1 MRDDVLSDDRRAE
14 AHWRVDPWD
23 DPVEVPVVEAPAP
36 AGVWVRWLVVAVAVV
51 VAAAV
56 LTAGVVGWWLLERV
70 SAADEI
76 GDPVRF
82 DIAAGDDLGDVAAGL
97 AAGGFIADAGVFEWY
112 VEQRGGLEVVP
123 GLYRVRPGAH
133 LGDVLSVLRTPPDE
147 TYQQVT
153 FPEGFTVAQI
163 ADRLDDRLVQMD
175 AAIFL
180 ALTDDAERSVPL
192 RPDGVLSLEGLLFPD
207 TYRISNADNE
217 GQVIERMLEL
227 MERVVAQEDV
237 LAASQRLGLSP
248 YEILTVAS
256 MIEREAKVDADRAV
270 IARVIYNRLARGM
283 RLEID
288 ATLYYGAPAGT
299 PFDELRD
306 TDSPYNTYL
315 YSGLPPTPIANP
327 GRASIRAAVNPAP
340 NPASGDEICAVLPD
354 PTVDCDYLFYVL
366 ADDDGSHEFAV
377 TFEQHQANID
387 AARRAGVLP

>member
-1 MRDDVLSDDRRAE
+1 
-14 AHWRVDPWD
+14 
-23 DPVEVPVVEAPAP
+23 
-36 AGVWVRWLVVAVAVV
+36 
-51 VAAAV
+51 
-56 LTAGVVGWWLLERV
+56 
-70 SAADEI
+70 
-76 GDPVRF
+76 
-82 DIAAGDDLGDVAAGL
+82 
-97 AAGGFIADAGVFEWY
+97 
-112 VEQRGGLEVVP
+112 
-123 GLYRVRPGAH
+123 
-133 LGDVLSVLRTPPDE
+133 
-147 TYQQVT
+147 
-153 FPEGFTVAQI
+153 
-163 ADRLDDRLVQMD
+163 
-175 AAIFL
+175 
-180 ALTDDAERSVPL
+180 
-192 RPDGVLSLEGLLFPD
+192 LFPD
-207 TYRISNADNE
+207 TYRVSNADNE

-237 LAASQRLGLSP
+237 LAASERLGLSP

-299 PFDELRD
+299 PFDVLRD

-354 PTVDCDYLFYVL
+354 PTVGCDYLFYVL
-366 ADDDGSHEFAV
+366 ADDDGSHAFAV